1 MDNRTSSAAPLPA
14 ASLGKMPDADVIV
27 VGAGL
32 AGLAAARHLEAAGR
46 RVTVLE
52 ADNAVGGRART
63 DSVDGWTFDRGF
75 QVFDTG
81 YPEPSRLLTTDDLA
95 TLDLQTLPN
104 AARVSVD
111 GTFHRVGDPRV
122 HPADAARAVTAPIG
136 SLRDKAALAAL
147 LWRVHTTPGDR
158 LLDRR
163 EQSAFQAFRTAGI
176 SEKMIDRLLR
186 PFLAGVLL
194 ESDLSTSSRFVDL
207 VLRAFSRGRQVLPAA
222 GIGALAETL
231 AAPLTDVRL
240 STPVEH
246 AKAGEVTAGQERIP
260 AEAVIVAVDPPTASR
275 LLTDRIP
282 KVEMRAV
289 TTVYFA
295 AGESPTAGDGSLC
308 IGAGPLT
315 NAVVLTD
322 SAPSYGPAGKSLIS
336 VSTLDAYLPVAAMRR
351 LLAEWFGPGVSD
363 WEELWRY
370 EITAAL
376 PALDPPAGRLR
387 KPVRLEPGL
396 YVCGDHRDSPSQQG
410 ALVSGRRAAEAV
422 LSDQGAA
429 DHRERS

>member
-1 MDNRTSSAAPLPA
+1 VDNLPFSAEPTPA
-14 ASLGKMPDADVIV
+14 ASLGRMPDADVIV

-46 RVTVLE
+46 SVTVLE
-52 ADNAVGGRART
+52 AGSAVGGRART
-63 DSVDGWTFDRGF
+63 DSVNGWTFDRGF

-81 YPEPSRLLTTDDLA
+81 YPEPRRLLTPGDLA
-95 TLDLQTLPN
+95 ALDLQTLPN
-104 AARVSVD
+104 AARVSID
-111 GTFHRVGDPRV
+111 GTFHRVGDPRA
-122 HPADAARAVTAPIG
+122 HRADGARAVTAPIG

-176 SEKMIDRLLR
+176 SEQMIDRLLR

-194 ESDLSTSSRFVDL
+194 ESELSTSSRFVDL

-222 GIGALAETL
+222 GIGALAATL
-231 AAPLTDVRL
+231 AEPLADVRL
-240 STPVEH
+240 STPVEQ
-246 AKAGEVTAGQERIP
+246 AKAGEVTAGQERIR
-260 AEAVIVAVDPPTASR
+260 AQAVIVAVDPQAATR
-275 LLTDRIP
+275 LLTDRIST
-282 KVEMRAV
+282 VEMRGV

-295 AGESPTAGDGSLC
+295 ADQSPTAGDGSLC

-322 SAPSYGPAGKSLIS
+322 SVPSYGPPGKSLIS
-336 VSTLDAYLPVAAMRR
+336 VSTLDPYLPVAAMRR
-351 LLAEWFGPGVSD
+351 LLAEWFGPAVSD

-370 EITAAL
+370 EISAAL
-376 PALDPPAGRLR
+376 PAIDPPVGRLR

-410 ALVSGRRAAEAV
+410 ALVSGRRVAEAV
-422 LSDQGAA
+422 LSDQAA
-429 DHRERS
+429 SDHRERS